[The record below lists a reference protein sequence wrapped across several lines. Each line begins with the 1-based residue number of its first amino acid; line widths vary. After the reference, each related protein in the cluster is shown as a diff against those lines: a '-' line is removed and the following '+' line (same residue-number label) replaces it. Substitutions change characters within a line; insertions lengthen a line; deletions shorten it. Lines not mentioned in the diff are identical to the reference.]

1 MLSSPVLSSNVLLS
15 LVRETVLPDLPAD
28 FPADG
33 DLFEAGLDSMG
44 VMQLVMFLEERFGKK
59 VEPEEL
65 SRANFRSGAAL
76 AALVN
81 GGTAGAGNGATTGV
95 VGAEAGADTRTSP
108 AQAA

>member
-1 MLSSPVLSSNVLLS
+1 MLSPAHPASTMLA

-28 FPADG
+28 FGPDG

-65 SRANFRSGAAL
+65 SRANFRSGNAL
-76 AALVN
+76 AALVH
-81 GGTAGAGNGATTGV
+81 GTGMGNGHDKGGQET
-95 VGAEAGADTRTSP
+95 
-108 AQAA
+108 AAPTAVAA

>member
-1 MLSSPVLSSNVLLS
+1 MPDTSPSTMIS

-28 FPADG
+28 FSAEADF
-33 DLFEAGLDSMG
+33 FEAGLDSMG

-65 SRANFRSGAAL
+65 SRANFRSGNAL

-81 GGTAGAGNGATTGV
+81 GH
-95 VGAEAGADTRTSP
+95 
-108 AQAA
+108 AA